1 MNQDMRLT
9 DEPGRI
15 AALNRLLVLDTPQE
29 EQFEKITSLVC
40 AVLDVPIAAVSL
52 IDVDR
57 QWFKSVKGLDCTQT
71 GRDVSFC
78 THTITTRSA
87 LNVGDARADPR
98 FADNPLVTGDP
109 YIRAYLGSPLTTPD
123 GYNIGALCAIDRR
136 SRLFTPQQESM
147 LATFAALV
155 VDELELRLIAH
166 CDALT
171 GAMSRRAF
179 LARVANPL
187 PGPTSAPSTLAIMD
201 IDFFKSIND
210 RYGHPAGDKV
220 LKSVVAACQSQLR
233 PGDCIGRLGG
243 EEFGV
248 LFAGRDA
255 VAAHAIAERL
265 RVSIADLR
273 FGIGDALQVTAS
285 FGLAE
290 LRGGAPEQAMGEA
303 DAALYLAKQQGRNRC
318 RFAGSI
324 YEPVDP
330 QPALMR
336 VSA

>member
-1 MNQDMRLT
+1 MNRDLRLT

-29 EQFEKITSLVC
+29 EQFEKITSLIC
-40 AVLDVPIAAVSL
+40 TVLDVPIAAVSL
-52 IDVDR
+52 IDVER
-57 QWFKSVKGLDCTQT
+57 QWFKSIKGLDCAQT
-71 GRDVSFC
+71 DRDVSFC

-87 LNVGDARADPR
+87 LNVGDARLDPR
-98 FADNPLVTGDP
+98 FASNPLVTGDP
-109 YIRAYLGSPLTTPD
+109 YIRAYLGAPLMTSD

-136 SRLFTPQQESM
+136 ARLFMPQQEHM

-179 LARVANPL
+179 LDRVAIPL
-187 PGPTSAPSTLAIMD
+187 SGRAAGPSTLAILD

-210 RYGHPAGDKV
+210 CHGHPAGDMV
-220 LKSVVAACQSQLR
+220 LKSVVEACQGLLR

-243 EEFGV
+243 EEFGL
-248 LFAGRDA
+248 LFAGRDV
-255 VAAHAIAERL
+255 VAAHAVAERL
-265 RVSIADLR
+265 RACIAGLAFEFEPELR
-273 FGIGDALQVTAS
+273 VTAS

-290 LRGGAPEQAMGEA
+290 LRGGSIEMAMSEA
-303 DAALYLAKQQGRNRC
+303 DAALYMAKRQGRNRC
-318 RFAGSI
+318 TFIGNSENLAESQR
-324 YEPVDP
+324 E
-330 QPALMR
+330 LMTL
-336 VSA
+336 SA